1 MRAFDVSMYL
11 SARGEQGSATV
22 DGVSKTAR
30 QAPANLTPVYATL
43 VATGCAHSKQSG
55 WC

>member
-1 MRAFDVSMYL
+1 MRAFDVDVSECPWR
-11 SARGEQGSATV
+11 AGSATV

-30 QAPANLTPVYATL
+30 QAPANSPGYATL